1 MISWTLTLV
10 LLVVV
15 LVLGGLFSVLVI
27 FSLSRSATG
36 GDLDWQI
43 ARLERK
49 VDLILSHLGIGHDE
63 HVPELVVNLAKE
75 ARTQEAIR
83 EYVRIT
89 GAGEAVARR
98 EVEYVQERL
107 KQQKIGGVGNG

>member
-1 MISWTLTLV
+1 MIGWTLTLV
-10 LLVVV
+10 VIV

-49 VDLILSHLGIGHDE
+49 VDLILTHLGIGHDE
-63 HVPELVVNLAKE
+63 HVPELVVNLVRE
-75 ARTQEAIR
+75 GRMQEASR
-83 EYVRIT
+83 EYVRLT
-89 GAGEAVARR
+89 GASEAVGRR
-98 EVEYVQERL
+98 EVEYLQDRL
-107 KQQKIGGVGNG
+107 KQQKLGETSNG

>member
-1 MISWTLTLV
+1 MISWTLTLAV
-10 LLVVV
+10 LV

-36 GDLDWQI
+36 GDLGWQI

-49 VDLILSHLGIGHDE
+49 VDLILTHLGIGHDE
-63 HVPELVVNLAKE
+63 HVPELVVNLARE
-75 ARTQEAIR
+75 GRTQEAIR
-83 EYVRIT
+83 EYARLT
-89 GAGEAVARR
+89 GTSEAVARR

-107 KQQKIGGVGNG
+107 KQNGGQVEGG

>member
-1 MISWTLTLV
+1 MINWTVTLV
-10 LLVVV
+10 VLV

-49 VDLILSHLGIGHDE
+49 VDLILTHLGIGHDE
-63 HVPELVVNLAKE
+63 HVPELVVKLAKE
-75 ARTQEAIR
+75 GRTPEAIR
-83 EYVRIT
+83 EYGRLT
-89 GAGEAVARR
+89 GASEAVARR
-98 EVEYVQERL
+98 EVEYVQERFKL
-107 KQQKIGGVGNG
+107 RQHGEVERG

>member
-10 LLVVV
+10 V
-15 LVLGGLFSVLVI
+15 LVLVLVGLSSVLVI

-49 VDLILSHLGIGHDE
+49 VDLILTHLGLSHDE
-63 HVPELVVNLAKE
+63 HVPEIVIGLAR
-75 ARTQEAIR
+75 AGRAQEAIR
-83 EYVRIT
+83 EYGRLT
-89 GAGEAVARR
+89 GASEAVARR
-98 EVEYVQERL
+98 EVEYVLERL
-107 KQQKIGGVGNG
+107 EQQKDGGIQGG

>member
-1 MISWTLTLV
+1 MISWTLI
-10 LLVVV
+10 LVVLV

-49 VDLILSHLGIGHDE
+49 VDLILTHLGIGHDE
-63 HVPELVVNLAKE
+63 HVPELVVNLARE
-75 ARTQEAIR
+75 SRTQDAIR
-83 EYVRIT
+83 EYARLT
-89 GAGEAVARR
+89 GARR

-107 KQQKIGGVGNG
+107 KQQKSGQVEGG

>member
-1 MISWTLTLV
+1 MISWTLA
-10 LLVVV
+10 LVVLV

-49 VDLILSHLGIGHDE
+49 VDLILTHLGIGHDE
-63 HVPELVVNLAKE
+63 HVPELVVNLARE
-75 ARTQEAIR
+75 GRTQEAIR
-83 EYVRIT
+83 EYARLT
-89 GAGEAVARR
+89 GTSEAVARR
-98 EVEYVQERL
+98 EVEYVQERQ
-107 KQQKIGGVGNG
+107 KQQNGGQAEAG

>member
-1 MISWTLTLV
+1 MISWTLV
-10 LLVVV
+10 LVVLV

-49 VDLILSHLGIGHDE
+49 VDLILTHLGIGHDE
-63 HVPELVVNLAKE
+63 HVPELVVKLAKE
-75 ARTQEAIR
+75 GRTPEAIR
-83 EYVRIT
+83 EYARLT
-89 GAGEAVARR
+89 GASAAVARR

-107 KQQKIGGVGNG
+107 KLQQDGEVERG